1 MGNLKLQ
8 SHSIYYNN
16 TDKFGNY
23 QFVSLE
29 DIINQF
35 MVVFVGDEKVINK
48 ASRTDVA
55 FWAQRAL
62 AELSFDTFKSVKA
75 QQIDLPASLTMTL
88 PHDYVNYTQ
97 VSWVDAAGI
106 KRPLYPTNNTSNPF
120 QVRQNTDGT
129 YDFPEQQQLVN
140 NRSFDSTADPLTD
153 WTRSFQSG
161 VSIGPSSGNV
171 YGEVNSNTGLLH
183 PYSTYTPGNLYI
195 SSEVSNGQLTFSHSP
210 RNGHTSDNINGSAQ
224 AIWQKIDVSEI
235 DFVDIEA
242 QAETTDGLAGS
253 TSGSAINN
261 VAGNAVSSTPFWTV
275 EANNYYAADSGT
287 AGAGNLGVTNAGT
300 TIAAA
305 IPPTTIRVGISSTPG
320 SPQTSLSNWS
330 GSNYPSANGT
340 TDIFDVGYVEWTAGE
355 YGLKSKQG
363 LDVSAYTEVY
373 ILVTSV
379 APWES
384 WDYGNN
390 PGGLFVKTTVD
401 DISVKDSNVT
411 SSIQEALGQ
420 KGSSTTW
427 EKYNSAT
434 PSENNNDDYE
444 DDTYWPN
451 QGERYGLDPSHAQVN
466 GSFYI
471 DNLNGKINFSSNISG
486 KTVILDY
493 ISDSLGTDGEMQVH
507 KFAED
512 AMYKHILC
520 GVMSSRANVG
530 RGQLAYYKKDK
541 FAATRQAK
549 LRLSNIKFKEITQ
562 VLRGK
567 SKQIKH

>member
-1 MGNLKLQ
+1 MGLLD
-8 SHSIYYNN
+8 NN
-16 TDKFGNY
+16 TQIDYYQGSDLGNY

-35 MVVFVGDEKVINK
+35 MFIYVGEEKVVNK
-48 ASRTDVA
+48 IGRTDVA

-75 QQIDLPASLTMTL
+75 QQIDLPASLTMIL

-97 VSWVDAAGI
+97 LSWVDTAGI
-106 KRPLYPTNNTSNPF
+106 KHPLYSTTDTSNPF
-120 QVRQNTDGT
+120 EIRQHTDGT
-129 YDFPEQQQLVN
+129 YDFPEQYELIYNNSFSSDFDFWEKTGNAFSGSYAGSRIYNLVTLGTG
-140 NRSFDSTADPLTD
+140 SKSEIDD
-153 WTRSFQSG
+153 G
-161 VSIGPSSGNV
+161 V
-171 YGEVNSNTGLLH
+171 
-183 PYSTYTPGNLYI
+183 
-195 SSEVSNGQLTFSHSP
+195 LTFTNAAHSVGNEP
-210 RNGHTSDNINGSAQ
+210 NGRAQ
-224 AIWQKIDVSEI
+224 AVWQEIDVSGVEYI
-235 DFVDIEA
+235 DISANATSTAPVASTWTVSENNPYASDNTYTYTQGSNTYGPEFYYAGNSQLGI
-242 QAETTDGLAGS
+242 QGS
-253 TSGSAINN
+253 TNSFTLPETIVRVG
-261 VAGNAVSSTPFWTV
+261 VSTKPGDTRTTLHDS
-275 EANNYYAADSGT
+275 YAYVPY
-287 AGAGNLGVTNAGT
+287 N
-300 TIAAA
+300 
-305 IPPTTIRVGISSTPG
+305 PTTQQGDFYG
-320 SPQTSLSNWS
+320 GQL
-330 GSNYPSANGT
+330 PSANGFPE
-340 TDIFDVGYVEWTAGE
+340 IFDIDYLEWKEGDTGYKYKTAIDVRAYEKIYVLITSTAFHTEYAWGE
-355 YGLKSKQG
+355 
-363 LDVSAYTEVY
+363 DFDT
-373 ILVTSV
+373 ITTTS
-379 APWES
+379 
-384 WDYGNN
+384 
-390 PGGLFVKTTVD
+390 TVD
-401 DISVKDSNVT
+401 DISVKNYSNANNLQHPIGVG
-411 SSIQEALGQ
+411 SD
-420 KGSSTTW
+420 SSTW
-427 EKYNSAT
+427 NSYKSST

-451 QGERYGLDPSHAQVN
+451 QGERYGLDPQRSQIN

-471 DNLNGKINFSSNISG
+471 DNLKGKINFSSNISG